1 MNSNVIQQ
9 KAGILLEIIFVLA
22 IMHGTKMLAQYVH
35 LPSPGTFGIWVGIL
49 AATFIFKRRSI
60 TWKSIGLQL
69 PKGHKDWLTQIGI
82 GILAILSIVLITI
95 LTLYV
100 FKPAFGLEKA
110 ADAADKFNF
119 FLGKPLILLVY
130 LIVGI
135 WFGAG
140 LGEELLIRGFLLNHL
155 KNLFGSNKSSWI
167 IALILQAVIFGFMHS
182 YQGSMGILIT
192 GLIGLSFGIFYLANK
207 RKLFPVIFA
216 HALFD
221 TLTMVGYYLAE
232 SGM

>member
-1 MNSNVIQQ
+1 MDSIR
-9 KAGILLEIIFVLA
+9 LA
-22 IMHGTKMLAQYVH
+22 RNT
-35 LPSPGTFGIWVGIL
+35 
-49 AATFIFKRRSI
+49 
-60 TWKSIGLQL
+60 
-69 PKGHKDWLTQIGI
+69 
-82 GILAILSIVLITI
+82 
-95 LTLYV
+95 
-100 FKPAFGLEKA
+100 EKA